1 MSRLPELSLFFPCY
15 NEADNLAA
23 IVADAMAALPLIAER
38 FEIILVDD
46 CSRDATPE
54 VAARL
59 VAAHPG
65 VVRTVRHARNRGYGG
80 ALRTGFTEA
89 RYGAVAFTDGDAQ
102 FRAADLARLLPLADP
117 GTVVV
122 GYRLHRADPFVRRLY
137 ARLYRLALVRCF
149 GLRVRDVD
157 CAMKLFPT
165 EALSGLRVRSDGA
178 FFSAELLLALQ
189 ARGIRI
195 AEVGVPHYPR
205 TAGSPTGAKLSV
217 ILRAIRDFWWLRLA
231 RWFVPTALARAGRA
245 LR

>member
-1 MSRLPELSLFFPCY
+1 MSRLAELSLFFPCY

-23 IVADAMAALPLIAER
+23 IVADAMAALPSVAER

-54 VAARL
+54 IAARL

-65 VVRTVRHARNRGYGG
+65 IVRTVRHARNRGYGG
-80 ALRTGFTEA
+80 ALRTGFAEA

-102 FRAADLARLLPLADP
+102 FRVADLARLVPLFDQQ
-117 GTVVV
+117 TVVIGV
-122 GYRLHRADPFVRRLY
+122 REHRADPPLRLLY
-137 ARLYRLALVRCF
+137 AGIYRLALRVCF
-149 GLRVRDVD
+149 GLQVRDVD

-165 EALSGLRVRSDGA
+165 ELLRDLRLRADSA
-178 FFSAELLLALQ
+178 FFSAELLLKLR
-189 ARGIRI
+189 ARGVTL

-205 TAGSPTGAKLSV
+205 TAGSPTGAKPSV

-231 RWFVPTALARAGRA
+231 RWFAPARAEREGRP

>member
-15 NEADNLAA
+15 NEADNLER
-23 IVADAMAALPLIAER
+23 IVADAMAALPLVADH

-46 CSRDATPE
+46 CSSDATPE

-65 VVRTVRHARNRGYGG
+65 IVRTVRHARNYGYGG
-80 ALRTGFTEA
+80 ALRTGFAEA
-89 RYGAVAFTDGDAQ
+89 LYGAVAFTDGDAQ
-102 FRAADLARLLPLADP
+102 FRVADLSRLTPLLDP
-117 GTVVV
+117 RTVVIGV
-122 GYRLHRADPFVRRLY
+122 RTHRADPFIRRLY
-137 ARLYRLALVRCF
+137 ARIYRLALIVCF
-149 GLRVRDVD
+149 GLWARDVD

-165 EALSGLRVRSDGA
+165 AVLHDLRVRSDGA
-178 FFSAELLLALQ
+178 FFSAELLLKLR
-189 ARGIRI
+189 ARGIHV

-231 RWFVPTALARAGRA
+231 RWVAPARAAREGRP